1 MPCRTSRHPEPVGR
15 LMPDFDIL
23 STRYGGQGTL
33 AGGPDILSDAYT
45 RPQVGPNGQPLPN
58 GAPGQPQAQ
67 QPQSAPMSGLMAGVL
82 GLPQYRGAIPGA
94 VYGAPGQVPGQ
105 AGQAPVAQGSGL
117 AAALGIG
124 ASSLFNGVVGGGR

>member
-1 MPCRTSRHPEPVGR
+1 
-15 LMPDFDIL
+15 MPDFDIL

-67 QPQSAPMSGLMAGVL
+67 QPQGAPMSGLMAGVL

-94 VYGAPGQVPGQ
+94 VYGAPGQVPGAQ
-105 AGQAPVAQGSGL
+105 GMQPQGSGL
-117 AAALGIG
+117 AAALGMG
-124 ASSLFNGVVGGGR
+124 AHSLFDGVIGGGR